1 MTLNN
6 GDKVF
11 FRGTNARTANSYSS
25 SNNRF
30 VISSGRANVYGN
42 VCSVLDKD
50 NYDTMTNLPTYGLQG
65 LFQDCTGLIDASGMV
80 MKAGRLDDN
89 CCGHLFDG
97 CSDLEKGAE
106 FFITQ
111 TGRWSMEYIYR
122 NCSSLTEAY
131 LHYTGSWSESVFQKW
146 MSGVAASGTLYTD
159 NTSVPTTE
167 SGCPYGWTVQSF
179 S

>member
-1 MTLNN
+1 MNQW
-6 GDKVF
+6 DKVG
-11 FRGTNARTANSYSS
+11 FRGNNSAMAGRYSDY
-25 SNNRF
+25 NNHF
-30 VISSGRANVYGN
+30 YISSGRANVMGN
-42 VCSVLDKD
+42 VCSVLDQD
-50 NYDTMTNLPTYGLQG
+50 NYDTMTNLPTYAIQG

-80 MKAGRLDDN
+80 MKAGVLANN

-97 CSDLEKGAE
+97 CTDLEKGAE

-111 TGRWSMEYIYR
+111 TGSWSMEYIYR

-131 LHYTGSWSESVFQKW
+131 LHYTGKWSESVFKNW

-159 NTSVPTTE
+159 NQDIRTNTP
-167 SGCPYGWTVQSF
+167 SGCPSGWIVQSF